1 MKPVDTKKLRKIL
14 VAKGCVKSDA
24 KGSHE
29 KWTTP
34 GGLSD
39 TIVGA
44 EVAQSPGLLRNIQS
58 VFEAEFGPKWLEKEL
73 QK

>member
-1 MKPVDTKKLRKIL
+1 MKPVDTQKIRKIL
-14 VAKGCVKSDA
+14 KAKGCTKTAA

-39 TIVGA
+39 TIVGG
-44 EVAQSPGLLRNIQS
+44 ESAQSPGLLRNVQA
-58 VFEAEFGPKWLEKEL
+58 VFEPEFGPKWLEKEL
-73 QK
+73 ER

>member
-1 MKPVDTKKLRKIL
+1 MKPVDTKTVRKIL
-14 VAKGCVKSDA
+14 KEMGCVKTDA

-39 TIVGA
+39 TIVGGEA
-44 EVAQSPGLLRNIQS
+44 AQSPGLLHNIQS

-73 QK
+73 QR